1 MRFPKNRAPLLTLPV
16 APERKKELQLFEKHA
31 KIRFRRPELLNLAF
45 SHRSF
50 ANETSEEIGNNEKL
64 EFLGDSVLGLVVAE
78 YLFLQFPDRQEGDL
92 AKIKSFVVSEDSLA
106 GIARALKVDNF
117 ILIGKGEENSGGRSK
132 KALLADCMEG
142 IFGAYFLDQG
152 FKASQKFILRLL
164 VPEIDKVVEDRHQK
178 DYKTLLQ
185 EYVQKTFRTY
195 PRYSLQKRTGPD
207 HDKTFWMEVRI
218 GDKTYGP
225 GKGKNKKAAEQSAA
239 GIAYEA
245 LTGESPDDSSE
256 ESRQSDHGNEKSR
269 NAPDKDS
276 ARRPGGQRRS
286 KGKNA
291 EGTAKPKSEQKKGTQ
306 SNNRSRAKRDSNE

>member
-1 MRFPKNRAPLLTLPV
+1 MRFNRIRAPLHALPV
-16 APERKKELQLFEKHA
+16 EPERKKELQLFEKHA

-50 ANETSEEIGNNEKL
+50 ANETAEEIGNNEKL

-78 YLFLQFPDRQEGDL
+78 YLFLRFPEKAEGDL

-117 ILIGKGEENSGGRSK
+117 ILIGKGEEHSGGRSK

-164 VPEIDKVVEDRHQK
+164 VPEIEKVIEDRHRK

-185 EYVQKTFRTY
+185 ELVQKNFKTY
-195 PRYSLQKRTGPD
+195 PRYTLVKRTGPD
-207 HDKTFWMEVRI
+207 HDKTFWMEVKI

-225 GKGKNKKAAEQSAA
+225 GHGKNKKEAEQNAA
-239 GIAYEA
+239 GVAYEA
-245 LTGESPDDSSE
+245 IVTESDLPVENSNGGVSP
-256 ESRQSDHGNEKSR
+256 RQR
-269 NAPDKDS
+269 NGGRNS
-276 ARRPGGQRRS
+276 QRSGQRRS
-286 KGKNA
+286 GA
-291 EGTAKPKSEQKKGTQ
+291 S
-306 SNNRSRAKRDSNE
+306 RSSSR